1 MAELPEIYQL
11 SIQMNQCLTGK
22 QIEHLEIVQEKC
34 CNVSEQAFVS
44 RVKRAK
50 VKGVRNKGKWI
61 IVSLSNG
68 ENMLISL
75 GMGGDLL
82 YFELAQSNQVQEK
95 YQFLVQFQDCTG
107 FSIKF
112 WWFGKVYLVNE
123 QELKEEKL
131 IKDIALTPFDDEFT
145 YEYFRSLFNGK
156 KAGIKSFLLNQ
167 KNVGGIGN
175 MYIHDILFKSGLH
188 PNKKVSELSEEEFKK
203 LYDSLLE
210 RLHYSLSKGS
220 FSLEKDF
227 YGHNGGY
234 TTDDFLIGYKKSEP
248 CPKCEEIIQSIKTGS
263 TTSYI
268 CPECQKL

>member
-11 SIQMNQCLTGK
+11 SKQMNQCLMGK

-34 CNVSEQAFVS
+34 CNVSEQEFVS
-44 RVKRAK
+44 KVKMSK

-61 IVSLSNG
+61 VISLSNG
-68 ENMLISL
+68 ENILISL

-82 YFELAQSNQVQEK
+82 YFTSANQSQEK
-95 YQFLVQFQDCTG
+95 YQFLLKFQDGTG

-112 WWFGKVYLVNE
+112 WWFGKVYLANE
-123 QELKEEKL
+123 QQLKEEKN

-188 PNKKVSELSEEEFKK
+188 PNKKVSELSEEELKK
-203 LYDSLLE
+203 LYDNILE
-210 RLHYSLSKGS
+210 RLQYSLSKGS

-234 TTDDFLIGYKKSEP
+234 TTDDFLIGYKKGEP
-248 CPKCEEIIQSIKTGS
+248 CPNCGEIIQSIKTGS
-263 TTSYI
+263 TTSFI
-268 CPECQKL
+268 CHNCQKL